1 VYLVDTNVISA
12 FPAVAAPGNEAVR
25 AWLEAQSANLYL
37 SVVTVAEIESGIAK
51 AAREGATRKADQLAA
66 WLESV
71 LHLYGDR
78 ILPVTAGAARLA
90 GHTRGEA
97 GRLADKARGAGAA
110 PSFADIL
117 IAATASDAGLTILT
131 RNTKHFAALGVAV
144 MDPWYSLAR

>member
-1 VYLVDTNVISA
+1 MYLVDTNVISA
-12 FPAVAAPGNEAVR
+12 FSPAAHGNETVR

-37 SVVTVAEIESGIAK
+37 SVVTVAEVESGIAK

-90 GHTRGEA
+90 G
-97 GRLADKARGAGAA
+97 RLADKARGAGAS
-110 PSFADIL
+110 PGFADIL
-117 IAATASDAGLTILT
+117 IAATASDACLTILT

>member
-12 FPAVAAPGNEAVR
+12 FSPAAAHGNETVR

-37 SVVTVAEIESGIAK
+37 SVVTVAEIESGVAK
-51 AAREGATRKADQLAA
+51 AAREGATRKAGRLAA

-78 ILPVTAGAARLA
+78 ILPVTTGAARL
-90 GHTRGEA
+90 A
-97 GRLADKARGAGAA
+97 GRLADKARGAGAS
-110 PSFADIL
+110 PGFADIL

-131 RNTKHFAALGVAV
+131 RNTKHFAALDVAV
-144 MDPWYSLAR
+144 MNPWDSLAL

>member
-1 VYLVDTNVISA
+1 MYLVDTNVISA
-12 FPAVAAPGNEAVR
+12 FSPAAAHGNEPVR

-51 AAREGATRKADQLAA
+51 AARDGATKKAERLAA

-78 ILPVTAGAARLA
+78 ILPVTTGAARRA
-90 GHTRGEA
+90 GG
-97 GRLADKARGAGAA
+97 LADKARGAGAS
-110 PSFADIL
+110 PGFADIL

-144 MDPWYSLAR
+144 MNPWDSPAL

>member
-1 VYLVDTNVISA
+1 MHLVDTNVISA
-12 FPAVAAPGNEAVR
+12 IPATAGLGNETVR

-51 AAREGATRKADQLAA
+51 AAREGATRKAERLAA

-78 ILPVTAGAARLA
+78 ILPVTTGAARL
-90 GHTRGEA
+90 A
-97 GRLADKARGAGAA
+97 GRLADKARGAGAS
-110 PSFADIL
+110 PGFADIL

-144 MDPWYSLAR
+144 MNPWDSLAL

>member
-12 FPAVAAPGNEAVR
+12 FSPAAAHGNEPVR
-25 AWLEAQSANLYL
+25 AWLKSQSANLYL

-51 AAREGATRKADQLAA
+51 AAREGATRKAERLAA

-90 GHTRGEA
+90 G
-97 GRLADKARGAGAA
+97 RLADKARGAGAS
-110 PSFADIL
+110 PGFADIL
-117 IAATASDAGLTILT
+117 IAATASDTGFTILT

>member
-1 VYLVDTNVISA
+1 MYLVDTNVISA
-12 FPAVAAPGNEAVR
+12 FSPAAAHGNETVR
-25 AWLEAQSANLYL
+25 GWLEAQSANLYL

-51 AAREGATRKADQLAA
+51 AAREGSHEKAGRLAA

-78 ILPVTAGAARLA
+78 ILPVTTGAARL
-90 GHTRGEA
+90 A
-97 GRLADKARGAGAA
+97 GRLADKARGAGAS
-110 PSFADIL
+110 PGFAGIL

-144 MDPWYSLAR
+144 MNPWDSLAL